1 MSAHKLQWSL
11 IKKVLGREVNG
22 YLNVPGFSHSDECT
36 WVFILPI
43 AFLTFPISFWASFEN
58 VGEMDST
65 CPQRTINSW
74 NKLLGN
80 QTYSSI
86 IKANALKSVKPFFFL
101 PMSHPIESW
110 QIVFFNQSWKETGN
124 GCLVKSSKSWLKK
137 LSRKHKSRSQINIY
151 TQFLHRNTVKK
162 PVSV

>member
-58 VGEMDST
+58 VGKMDST

-86 IKANALKSVKPFFFL
+86 IKANALKSVKPFFFFTHVSSNRITTNCL
-101 PMSHPIESW
+101 FQPIMERNWKRMSGEVLQIMIKKIE
-110 QIVFFNQSWKETGN
+110 
-124 GCLVKSSKSWLKK
+124 
-137 LSRKHKSRSQINIY
+137 
-151 TQFLHRNTVKK
+151 
-162 PVSV
+162 